1 MTKQEIVDIV
11 AEGTGLTKVDTLAVI
26 DGFIAT
32 VAWALQHGQS
42 VTLRGFG
49 TFLVADR
56 KARRARNPVTKKL
69 VEIPPRKAP
78 YFRPAE
84 ELRESVAKGPKAEQE
99 APATGTD
106 GPTPALPNERTD
118 I

>member
-32 VAWALQHGQS
+32 VSWALQHGQS

-56 KARRARNPVTKKL
+56 QARRARNPVTKEL
-69 VEIPPRKAP
+69 VEIPARKAP

-84 ELRESVAKGPKAEQE
+84 ELREAVARGPRAKQE
-99 APATGTD
+99 TPGTGMDGAAPAS
-106 GPTPALPNERTD
+106 PNQTSD